1 MRYRPVP
8 RTKKHNLIYKELI
21 QYKVKFSAKI
31 VDRTGLK
38 PVSFSTTQARRRRSK
53 QVSHDLTHCVVALIV
68 VVEKSFLQLILNII
82 HINNLF
88 YSYSS
93 FPIGFITLY
102 STYYN
107 VKVDKDFTGDK
118 RILRRHVMT
127 QPICNSKTSSRAFYN
142 CDAVTSTTLVYGSSH
157 KIMFNEVKDN
167 SNFIKVLVHVQLLH
181 AQIIRSNKTLQI
193 DVKLK
198 CS

>member
-1 MRYRPVP
+1 MVLKWQNLITLRVLISWKGFQVGYPVFLILPVSMRYRPVP
-8 RTKKHNLIYKELI
+8 RTKKHNLIHKELI
-21 QYKVKFSAKI
+21 QYKVNFRAKI

-38 PVSFSTTQARRRRSK
+38 LVLFSTTQARRRRSQ
-53 QVSHDLTHCVVALIV
+53 QVSHDLAHCVVALIV
-68 VVEKSFLQLILNII
+68 VGDKSFVQFILKMIL
-82 HINNLF
+82 INNLH

-127 QPICNSKTSSRAFYN
+127 HICNSKTS
-142 CDAVTSTTLVYGSSH
+142 
-157 KIMFNEVKDN
+157 
-167 SNFIKVLVHVQLLH
+167 
-181 AQIIRSNKTLQI
+181 
-193 DVKLK
+193 
-198 CS
+198 